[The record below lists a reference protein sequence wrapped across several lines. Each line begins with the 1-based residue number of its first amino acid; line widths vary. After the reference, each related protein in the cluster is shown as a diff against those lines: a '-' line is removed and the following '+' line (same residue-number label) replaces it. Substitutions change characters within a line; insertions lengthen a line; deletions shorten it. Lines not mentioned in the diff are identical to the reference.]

1 MREMTFMSIRPK
13 SSFASF
19 FDELKKEIEEENK
32 KNQKKVRFSKKTET
46 KKVKKTLGRK
56 KTFGDVFRDFAD
68 QLNDSLV
75 MGQEKNIE
83 NPKPKPRPKAREEGD
98 LAAYKRQKE
107 KDAAKKQEKIKK
119 EIARENKNKKLRQAV
134 LMAEILDKP
143 VSKRRSRLK

>member
-1 MREMTFMSIRPK
+1 MREMTSMSIRPK

-32 KNQKKVRFSKKTET
+32 KNQKISKKTKT
-46 KKVKKTLGRK
+46 KKVKKNLGHK

-83 NPKPKPRPKAREEGD
+83 NPTPKPQPKARQEGD
-98 LAAYKRQKE
+98 LAAYRRQKE

>member
-1 MREMTFMSIRPK
+1 MREMTSMSIRKK

-32 KNQKKVRFSKKTET
+32 KNQKKQSFTRKKET
-46 KKVKKTLGRK
+46 KKIKRSLGQK
-56 KTFGDVFRDFAD
+56 KTFRDVFRDFAD
-68 QLNDSLV
+68 ELNDSLV
-75 MGQEKNIE
+75 MGQGKNIE
-83 NPKPKPRPKAREEGD
+83 NSTPKPKPKAREEGD
-98 LAAYKRQKE
+98 LKAYHRQKE

-134 LMAEILDKP
+134 LMAEILDPP

>member
-1 MREMTFMSIRPK
+1 MREMTSMSIRPK

-19 FDELKKEIEEENK
+19 FDELKKEIEEEN
-32 KNQKKVRFSKKTET
+32 QKISKKTET

-68 QLNDSLV
+68 ELNDSLV
-75 MGQEKNIE
+75 MGQGKNIE
-83 NPKPKPRPKAREEGD
+83 NPSPKAKPKAREEGD
-98 LAAYKRQKE
+98 LKAYQRQKE

>member
-1 MREMTFMSIRPK
+1 MREMTSMSIRPK

-32 KNQKKVRFSKKTET
+32 KNQKKQSLPRKAET
-46 KKVKKTLGRK
+46 KKIKRSLGQK
-56 KTFGDVFRDFAD
+56 KTFRDVLRDFAD
-68 QLNDSLV
+68 ELNDSLL
-75 MGQEKNIE
+75 MGQGKNIE
-83 NPKPKPRPKAREEGD
+83 NPSPKPKSKAREEGD
-98 LAAYKRQKE
+98 LKAYQRQKE